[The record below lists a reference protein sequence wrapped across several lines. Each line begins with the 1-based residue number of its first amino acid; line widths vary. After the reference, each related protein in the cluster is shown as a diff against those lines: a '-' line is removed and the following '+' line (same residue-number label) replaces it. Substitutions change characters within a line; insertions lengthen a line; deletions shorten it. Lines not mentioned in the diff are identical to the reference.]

1 MFKLLRED
9 NEQLVEMV
17 KQLDSKIIKLKAA
30 NQIAPEY
37 LTALLEYYQEAVLP
51 WMEEYYTVNK
61 EIEPKKEQLVQDK
74 IYDLFLLLQA
84 LED

>member
-1 MFKLLRED
+1 MFKLLREN

-61 EIEPKKEQLVQDK
+61 EIEPEKEQLVQDK

>member
-9 NEQLVEMV
+9 NEQLIEMV
-17 KQLDSKIIKLKAA
+17 KQLDSKILKLKAA
-30 NQIAPEY
+30 SQIAPEY
-37 LTALLEYYQEAVLP
+37 LTALFEYYQEAVLP

-61 EIEPKKEQLVQDK
+61 EIEPEKEQLVQDK